1 MVTISQSD
9 DANQEGSGCM
19 SLKQISCDGYED
31 NDALRMA
38 VNRSSGHLRVHADIC
53 VSVLGSASN
62 FAAPSEHNRK

>member
-1 MVTISQSD
+1 MHVT
-9 DANQEGSGCM
+9 
-19 SLKQISCDGYED
+19 LKPISCDGHVD